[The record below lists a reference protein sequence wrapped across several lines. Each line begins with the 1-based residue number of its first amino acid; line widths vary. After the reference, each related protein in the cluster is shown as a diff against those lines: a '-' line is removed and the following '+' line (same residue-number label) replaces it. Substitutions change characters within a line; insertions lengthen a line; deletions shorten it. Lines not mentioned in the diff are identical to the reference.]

1 MALVLSGEYRG
12 TDNTNTTIVL
22 APEESITVKLGF
34 MKFIDDND
42 ETQSILFN
50 NVRVLE
56 EYSGVDASQDIKKVE
71 IDKAIDKF
79 SMNIPVKK

>member
-1 MALVLSGEYRG
+1 MGKPCNISPVSNLYFDVNSYYGIYCSTG
-12 TDNTNTTIVL
+12 IF
-22 APEESITVKLGF
+22 SK
-34 MKFIDDND
+34 
-42 ETQSILFN
+42 SILFN